1 MVSNEN
7 VKISV
12 CALSIHQMIGLKKTS
27 ASAGHRRTP
36 DAIQNAVASNAR
48 FRGTNAA

>member
-7 VKISV
+7 VKTSV
-12 CALSIHQMIGLKKTS
+12 CALSTHQMMGLKKTS

-36 DAIQNAVASNAR
+36 DAIQNAVPSNAR
-48 FRGTNAA
+48 FTGTNAA